1 MGMIAMHRRIGR
13 GLLAL
18 FIVLAHS
25 RAYAA
30 CVEPA
35 QLAHVSASI
44 MRYFDEAERDA
55 APGLSGIQ
63 GTGWF
68 LSPTEVVTAEH
79 VATAMKLSTQ
89 HWKEIEIADADGP
102 RLIFF
107 ARVRHLAGA
116 QTAKLAV
123 LELQTAVSGVRIIAI
138 RSAPLAPEEEVVTFA
153 YPAGRPRVVGGRFKQ
168 FGDGGRLAGTALLEM
183 YDGNNR
189 LAVDHGASGAP
200 VLDCEGRVAAVVSD
214 VFTQSLSFSSREFRI
229 STPWGT
235 PNVVSVPIQALED
248 LHTAD

>member
-1 MGMIAMHRRIGR
+1 MGMIAMYGRIGR

-18 FIVLAHS
+18 FIVLAHT
-25 RAYAA
+25 RADAA
-30 CVEPA
+30 CVDPA

-44 MRYFDEAERDA
+44 MRYFDEAERDT

-89 HWKEIEIADADGP
+89 DWKEIEIADAGGT
-102 RLIFF
+102 RLIF

-123 LELQTAVSGVRIIAI
+123 LQLQTAVSGVRTSAI

-168 FGDGGRLAGTALLEM
+168 FGDDGRLAGTALLEM

-214 VFTQSLSFSSREFRI
+214 VFTQSLSWVSGEIRI

-248 LHTAD
+248 LRDAD